1 MLIQRVLAHLARYD
15 IILMLRAVW
24 EPPLIRYQLLEIP
37 VETLELVRTANL
49 QTVGNR
55 KGRQSLGADVCRG
68 GTTVFH
74 VHFDGSDG
82 KCQVRNLRV
91 EDCALLLAWDWLV
104 TD

>member
-1 MLIQRVLAHLARYD
+1 
-15 IILMLRAVW
+15 MLRAVW
-24 EPPLIRYQLLEIP
+24 ERPLIRYQLLEIP
-37 VETLELVRTANL
+37 VETLELMRTADL
-49 QTVGNR
+49 QTVGKR
-55 KGRQSLGADVCRG
+55 KGRQSLGADVYRE
-68 GTTVFH
+68 GTAIFH